1 MGAKER
7 RQREKQL
14 RKDHILDTARTLL
27 FKKGI
32 NATTMNQIARNAEL
46 SVGTLYLYFKNKED
60 IYAALQEE
68 GLDVLFEN
76 ISAVEATNLSPQE
89 KLEKMALTYLDFS
102 EQHRKYYEIINY
114 FLTSPDVVFPPHLK
128 ERIDEHGNRI
138 LAVIEGVLQ
147 LHLPGDQH
155 DRGTLRRAALIFWST
170 IHGMLQFRK
179 LQNTIL
185 KGEDFQELYICNVKC
200 VLRSLAAGI

>member
-7 RQREKQL
+7 RKREKQL

-60 IYAALQEE
+60 LYAALQEE
-68 GLDVLFEN
+68 GLDVLLEH
-76 ISAVEATNLSPQE
+76 IRAVEEKDLPPQQ
-89 KLEKMALTYLDFS
+89 KLEEMALAYLDFS

-114 FLTSPDVVFPPHLK
+114 FLTYVNEEVVDVGYFPANP
-128 ERIDEHGNRI
+128 E
-138 LAVIEGVLQ
+138 
-147 LHLPGDQH
+147 
-155 DRGTLRRAALIFWST
+155 ALNNAMQAW
-170 IHGMLQFRK
+170 LDA
-179 LQNTIL
+179 N
-185 KGEDFQELYICNVKC
+185 N
-200 VLRSLAAGI
+200 